1 MGVSPYRRIPLK
13 GRSDLLSL
21 ARRERERGERQR
33 IGIHRRENGFPISC
47 WLPLSGRRSI
57 KPAPSRRVSGYLNAP
72 PPLMYTFPRRFGN
85 ALSLLDQHTQFLVSS
100 FSLSNQSQGGIAIC
114 KRFNEFIPTNESQ
127 IRYSL
132 SKKRGDHGRHY
143 VNTVA

>member
-1 MGVSPYRRIPLK
+1 MISSRWRGE
-13 GRSDLLSL
+13 
-21 ARRERERGERQR
+21 RERERGERQR

-72 PPLMYTFPRRFGN
+72 PPLMYTFPRRFVLGN

-100 FSLSNQSQGGIAIC
+100 FSLKSIAEELQFARGSTDSSSNPNDIEEKRRSRAPLCKYGGLGYLTAS
-114 KRFNEFIPTNESQ
+114 TN
-127 IRYSL
+127 
-132 SKKRGDHGRHY
+132 KK
-143 VNTVA
+143 T